1 MKFLN
6 EKLLKNEKVK
16 GQPQVVIKLHEEI
29 RTLKSTLAKFVNGT
43 ENLDKLI
50 RYSKCPSNRFANGY
64 EGKIY
69 VHDEDTVV
77 CYFCGKLGHMMPK
90 CMDRPRIG
98 ASNGFKA
105 NTKGPKKIWVPK
117 KRIIPVADVFDSR
130 KQTPIMYLQHMIGER
145 YMFQCLTLYHG
156 GTVTFKKN
164 KKGRITRVGTHL

>member
-1 MKFLN
+1 
-6 EKLLKNEKVK
+6 
-16 GQPQVVIKLHEEI
+16 
-29 RTLKSTLAKFVNGT
+29 
-43 ENLDKLI
+43 
-50 RYSKCPSNRFANGY
+50 
-64 EGKIY
+64 
-69 VHDEDTVV
+69 
-77 CYFCGKLGHMMPK
+77 MMPK

-145 YMFQCLTLYHG
+145 SMFQCLTLYHG